1 MFYLKIFR
9 YFCSSEI
16 AVSEMTVSDVKKDI
30 DYEIL
35 R

>member
-9 YFCSSEI
+9 YFCSSETV
-16 AVSEMTVSDVKKDI
+16 VSEMTASDVKKDI